1 MKLLDRYNRVSL
13 LTTISMIVIAG
24 IVYYFTISF
33 ILTNQV
39 DKDLLVEE
47 NEIFDYVG
55 LNHSLP
61 QVFKSDDL
69 KIHFTAIPDETIT
82 RKITDSHF
90 YDDQEHEDEAA
101 RMLTSSVKVGAQVYR
116 INIVESTVETEYL
129 IRMIFLIT
137 LGLIFILLVVLLL
150 INRTLMR
157 KLWEPF
163 YETLRQIKLFN
174 LADRN
179 GIYQV
184 DTRIDEFQD
193 LNREVTA
200 MSQRVL
206 QDYQSLKSFTENA
219 SHELMTPLAVIISKL
234 ETLMQDSDVT
244 ERQGALIAEAYQTV
258 DRLKKLNRSMLL
270 LSRIENKLM
279 HDVEDI
285 DLSEAVRQK
294 ITEFQELLADK
305 QIVIREELEP
315 HHIRLNR
322 GLLNIM
328 LNNLLGN
335 AIQHNRAGGRIVAQL
350 HHNQLSF
357 CNTGAPA
364 SLSQQTIFQRFYKS
378 PESEGTGLGLTLVK
392 QICDNYGFSLS
403 YIFEDQLHCFKVVFL
418 N

>member
-1 MKLLDRYNRVSL
+1 
-13 LTTISMIVIAG
+13 MIVIAG

-47 NEIFDYVG
+47 NEIFDYVS
-55 LNHSLP
+55 LNHRLP

-69 KIHFTAIPDETIT
+69 KIRFTATPDSTIV
-82 RKITDSHF
+82 RRIADSHF

-101 RMLTSSVKVGAQVYR
+101 RMLTSSVRVGTQLYR
-116 INIVESTVETEYL
+116 INITESKVETDYL
-129 IRMIFLIT
+129 IRVIFMIT
-137 LGLIFILLVVLLL
+137 LGLIFVLLVVLLL
-150 INRTLMR
+150 VNRTLMR

-179 GIYQV
+179 GIHQV
-184 DTRIDEFQD
+184 DTRIDEFHD

-219 SHELMTPLAVIISKL
+219 SHELMTPLAVIVSKL

-244 ERQGALIAEAYQTV
+244 ERQGVLIGEAYQTV

-279 HDVEDI
+279 QDAEDI
-285 DLSEAVRQK
+285 DLRDTVRK
-294 ITEFQELLADK
+294 KVIEFQELLADK
-305 QIVIREELEP
+305 HIVIREDLEP
-315 HHIRLNR
+315 HHIKLNR
-322 GLLNIM
+322 DLLNIM

-335 AIQHNRAGGRIVAQL
+335 AIQHNSPGGRIVVRLTGQ
-350 HHNQLSF
+350 QLSF
-357 CNTGAPA
+357 CNTGVPN
-364 SLSQQTIFQRFYKS
+364 SLNQQTIFQRFHKS

-392 QICDNYGFSLS
+392 QICDNYSFGFG
-403 YIFEDQLHCFKVVFL
+403 YTFADQLHCFTVVFA

>member
-13 LTTISMIVIAG
+13 LATISMIVIAG
-24 IVYYFTISF
+24 IVYYFTISL

-55 LNHSLP
+55 LNHRLP

-69 KIHFTAIPDETIT
+69 KIRFTAIPDSTIV
-82 RKITDSHF
+82 RRIADSHF

-101 RMLTSSVKVGAQVYR
+101 RMLTSSVRVGAQLYR
-116 INIVESTVETEYL
+116 INITESKVETDDL

-137 LGLIFILLVVLLL
+137 LGLIFVLLVVLLL

-163 YETLRQIKLFN
+163 YETLKQIKLFN
-174 LADRN
+174 VADRN
-179 GIYQV
+179 GICQV

-206 QDYQSLKSFTENA
+206 HDYQSLKSFTENA

-234 ETLMQDSDVT
+234 ETLMQDNDIT
-244 ERQGALIAEAYQTV
+244 ERQGALIGEAYQTV

-279 HDVEDI
+279 HDAEDI
-285 DLSEAVRQK
+285 DLQDTVRKK
-294 ITEFQELLADK
+294 IIEFQELLADK
-305 QIVIREELEP
+305 HIVIREELEP
-315 HHIRLNR
+315 HHIKLNR
-322 GLLNIM
+322 DLLNIM

-335 AIQHNRAGGRIVAQL
+335 AIQHNRPGGRIVVQL
-350 HHNQLSF
+350 TGQQLSF
-357 CNTGAPA
+357 CNTGTAV
-364 SLSQQTIFQRFYKS
+364 SLNQQTIFQRFHKS

-392 QICDNYGFSLS
+392 QICDNYGFALS
-403 YIFEDQLHCFKVVFL
+403 YAFNDQLHCFTVVFV